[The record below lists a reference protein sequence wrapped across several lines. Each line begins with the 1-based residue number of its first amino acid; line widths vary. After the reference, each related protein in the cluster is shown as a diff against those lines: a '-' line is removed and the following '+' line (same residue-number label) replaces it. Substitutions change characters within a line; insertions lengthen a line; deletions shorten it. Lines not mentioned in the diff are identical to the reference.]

1 MKEKELR
8 SEERWSNK
16 HLLLEGIGK
25 AKATQDETFDS
36 HAANL
41 SKQSKSCERLYKDI
55 KAYSAALKVL
65 CQAEKSLH
73 DTIRDSYEAEWPER
87 EQLTAIIDNLEIQ
100 SNEMEKALCE
110 DLPQAVST
118 YVSQFTDLKKKVD
131 KRGRKLVDYDHAKHN
146 YSSTKASSKKGETDP
161 KVARAYTEL
170 QQAESLYKEI
180 NNELLEVLPATYD
193 SRITF
198 YVDTLQTLFNSQS
211 IHQAECSKLNKQIV
225 TQLDRLG
232 ESMDSLRVPRPE
244 PRPLTPTDSVT
255 DVNMGSHRS
264 TPSPAPAPPPAT
276 PASLADSATG
286 AALAASNPF
295 EEDNAEETF
304 ETKLYPKLATVPPRA
319 EKNDTKNA
327 KQEAKKS
334 KDATNPFEEET
345 DEEHG
350 EETPAE
356 APATV
361 HALEGVTKEARKVL
375 ESKPEDQVDEGW
387 QLGEKSDGTRGV
399 FPENFTK
406 KEITV
411 EEIEAALKKMRPG
424 KATEPDDVAADLWKS
439 KYWYPAEWLAKFFN
453 QVVAEKKVPE

>member
-1 MKEKELR
+1 M
-8 SEERWSNK
+8 
-16 HLLLEGIGK
+16 
-25 AKATQDETFDS
+25 
-36 HAANL
+36 
-41 SKQSKSCERLYKDI
+41 
-55 KAYSAALKVL
+55 L

-255 DVNMGSHRS
+255 DMGSHRS

-375 ESKPEDQVDEGW
+375 YIVKATHEYKAVDTDELSFSPGEVLKVLESKPEDQVDEGW

-406 KEITV
+406 KV
-411 EEIEAALKKMRPG
+411 E
-424 KATEPDDVAADLWKS
+424 
-439 KYWYPAEWLAKFFN
+439 
-453 QVVAEKKVPE
+453 

>member
-1 MKEKELR
+1 MADLFNKHIKKATSRTKEK
-8 SEERWSNK
+8 
-16 HLLLEGIGK
+16 LLEGIGK

-255 DVNMGSHRS
+255 DMGSHRS

-375 ESKPEDQVDEGW
+375 YIVKATHEYKAVDTDELSFSPGEVLKVLESKPEDQVDEGW

-406 KEITV
+406 KV
-411 EEIEAALKKMRPG
+411 E
-424 KATEPDDVAADLWKS
+424 
-439 KYWYPAEWLAKFFN
+439 
-453 QVVAEKKVPE
+453 